1 MKCIF
6 VSKSECTP
14 SLVCGNCPNN
24 KKPGMKFYGFD
35 KIGQD
40 GVMTGKQVYKQR
52 KKFEKLLQKMLDK
65 KIIKSWFYNGEYH
78 ITFNETH

>member
-1 MKCIF
+1 MF
-6 VSKSECTP
+6 ASKSECTP

-65 KIIKSWFYNGEYH
+65 KIIKSWFYNGGYH